1 MSLVEQINEDVKT
14 AMKNQDKEKLNVIRM
29 VKSALQIA
37 KINSKHELSD
47 EEAIDVIEK
56 QIKMRNDSVEE
67 FTRAGRDDLVKQYTD
82 EITILKA
89 YMPKQLTEEEV
100 MAIIDEVFKEV
111 NPTSPKQMGLIMKGV
126 TPKVK
131 GKYDMKEIS
140 NLIKE
145 KLSNL

>member
-89 YMPKQLTEEEV
+89 
-100 MAIIDEVFKEV
+100 
-111 NPTSPKQMGLIMKGV
+111 
-126 TPKVK
+126 
-131 GKYDMKEIS
+131 
-140 NLIKE
+140 
-145 KLSNL
+145 